1 MFKITFESI
10 IYIFRKFYNFGHTL
24 KDFLSLSFNALEK
37 KNTNPLKTTKPIDIQ
52 NVMMY

>member
-24 KDFLSLSFNALEK
+24 KDFLLLIFNALEK
-37 KNTNPLKTTKPIDIQ
+37 KTQIP
-52 NVMMY
+52 